1 MIAVWEPKEEKLVF
15 HLFLQN
21 KAILISYFNIGIK

>member
-1 MIAVWEPKEEKLVF
+1 MIAVWEPKDEKLVF

-21 KAILISYFNIGIK
+21 EAILISYFNIGIK